1 MCLQKS
7 PTQRPNCE
15 ELLQH
20 EHFQPLSDENK
31 RYKYYRRRIK
41 SEICDQ
47 IENVG
52 MNKQV
57 TQEGYVFPIHVI
69 IFILLNSLSSYH
81 NLLLHLIFNHLN
93 PKQKERTT
101 I

>member
-1 MCLQKS
+1 MIKMCLQKS
-7 PTQRPNCE
+7 PNERPNCE

-31 RYKYYRRRIK
+31 RDEYYRRRIK

-57 TQEGYVFPIHVI
+57 SQERCVFPHS
-69 IFILLNSLSSYH
+69 FLFSFY
-81 NLLLHLIFNHLN
+81 
-93 PKQKERTT
+93 
-101 I
+101 